1 MVRALFV
8 INLLCSLVGLYVVL
22 IIGRVILSWFPANPN
37 GPRGQVVRVVM
48 MLTDPVLVPVRRALP
63 LAGPLDLSP
72 LVVLLFLQFVVQKL
86 LLRC

>member
-1 MVRALFV
+1 V
-8 INLLCSLVGLYVVL
+8 INLLCSLVELYTFL

-37 GPRGQVVRVVM
+37 GSLGQVVRTVM

-63 LAGPLDLSP
+63 LAGPFDLSP
-72 LVVLLFLQFVVQKL
+72 LVVLLFLQIVVQGM

>member
-1 MVRALFV
+1 MARALFV
-8 INLLCSLVGLYVVL
+8 INLLCSLVELYTFL

-37 GPRGQVVRVVM
+37 GPMGQVVRVVM

-63 LAGPLDLSP
+63 LAGSLDLSP
-72 LVVLLFLQFVVQKL
+72 LVVLLFLQIVVQGI

>member
-1 MVRALFV
+1 V

-22 IIGRVILSWFPANPN
+22 IIGRVILSWFPANPY
-37 GPRGQVVRVVM
+37 GPMGQVVRIVM

-63 LAGPLDLSP
+63 LAGSLDLSP
-72 LVVLLFLQFVVQKL
+72 LVVLLFLQIVVQGI

>member
-1 MVRALFV
+1 MIR
-8 INLLCSLVGLYVVL
+8 ILCSLVGLYTYL

-37 GPRGQVVRVVM
+37 GPLGQLLHVVHL
-48 MLTDPVLVPVRRALP
+48 LTDPVLVPVRKVLP

-72 LVVLLFLQFVVQKL
+72 LVVLLFLQIVVQGM